1 MAREIKFRGISK
13 CRGELW
19 IYGDIVH
26 KRNGDVYI
34 NNPIYGGTDVEIES
48 VGQFTGL
55 LDKNKKEIYEGD
67 IIRSEEY
74 KDVKHVVIY
83 DEKYA
88 SFMAVLINEYK
99 DTSIETK
106 CHITQ
111 EWIDSFP
118 KIVIGNVIDNKD
130 ILKLLKDK

>member
-1 MAREIKFRGISK
+1 MNREIKFRGKNKI
-13 CRGELW
+13 GW
-19 IYGDIVH
+19 IYGYLSYANIRNKRVLCIYDGIADCIV
-26 KRNGDVYI
+26 DTV
-34 NNPIYGGTDVEIES
+34 T

-111 EWIDSFP
+111 EWVDSFP